1 MTTQNQSDV
10 YFDPFD
16 WDIRCDPYPVYQ
28 RLRDEAP
35 LYYNEKHD
43 FYVLSRFDDYERMV
57 VDRDTFIS
65 GYGTTVDAIQAKAT
79 VPAGMFI
86 GEDLPDHA
94 LHRSMI
100 SLLFTPKNISSLEP
114 QTREYCRQVL
124 DPLVGREG
132 FDFIADL
139 AGDVPM
145 RVIGALLGIPESDY
159 PTLRRIFDDTMQ
171 SPHDED
177 STDDPFAAAALSI
190 GFFDEYVSWREK
202 NPTDDLMTQLL
213 TREFPDRDG
222 NRRTIPRDEL
232 LMLLLLIASGG
243 ADTMNRLI
251 GWIGKVL
258 ADNPD
263 RRRELVADRSLIK
276 GTVEEVLR
284 LEPPSY
290 HVGRYV
296 ATDAEFHGQVVPA
309 GSTIMALPGAAGRD
323 DRIFADA
330 ETLDPRRTYSHHL
343 SFGYG
348 AHFCLGTALARLEG
362 RVVLEELLDRFP
374 EWEVD
379 EEHSRLT
386 PGFIT
391 RGWQTLARD
400 GLRPGHSSGGRQ
412 LGALPRVTTGAAR
425 PLARNCTRSSTR
437 SSIGPGNVP
446 SFIATW

>member
-1 MTTQNQSDV
+1 MTTHAQSDV
-10 YFDPFD
+10 SFDPFD
-16 WDIRCDPYPVYQ
+16 WDIRCDPYPVYR

-35 LYYNEKHD
+35 LYYNDNLD
-43 FYVLSRFDDYERMV
+43 FYVLSRFEDYERLV
-57 VDRDTFIS
+57 VDHETFLS
-65 GYGTTVDAIQAKAT
+65 GRGTTINSIQADGKA
-79 VPAGMFI
+79 PAGMFI
-86 GEDLPDHA
+86 AEDAPDHA

-114 QTREYCRQVL
+114 QTRAFCTQVL
-124 DPLVGREG
+124 DPLIGSGG

-159 PTLRRIFDDTMQ
+159 PTLRQIFDDTMQ
-171 SPHDED
+171 SAHDED
-177 STDDPFAAAALSI
+177 STEAPFAGAQLSI
-190 GFFDEYVSWREK
+190 GFFDEYITWREK
-202 NPTDDLMTQLL
+202 HPSDDLMTQLL
-213 TREFPDRDG
+213 TREFPDREG

-243 ADTMNRLI
+243 ADTMNRLV
-251 GWIGKVL
+251 GWMGKVL

-263 RRRELVADRSLIK
+263 QRREIVADRSLIK

-296 ATDAEFHGQVVPA
+296 RHDAEFHGRVVPA
-309 GSTIMALPGAAGRD
+309 GSAIMALPGAAGRD
-323 DRIFADA
+323 ERAFPDA

-348 AHFCLGTALARLEG
+348 SHFCIGAALARLEG

-379 EEHSRLT
+379 DEHARLT

-391 RGWQTLARD
+391 RGWQTL
-400 GLRPGHSSGGRQ
+400 P
-412 LGALPRVTTGAAR
+412 VT
-425 PLARNCTRSSTR
+425 
-437 SSIGPGNVP
+437 I
-446 SFIATW
+446 